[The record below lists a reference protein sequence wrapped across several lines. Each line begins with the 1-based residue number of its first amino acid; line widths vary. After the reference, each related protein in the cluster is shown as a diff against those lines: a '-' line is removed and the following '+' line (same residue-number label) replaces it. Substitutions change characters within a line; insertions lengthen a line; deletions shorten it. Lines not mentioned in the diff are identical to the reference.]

1 VICGRAQEKI
11 RLCHLRPGDSR
22 AQSTRVAPGCIRR
35 SQGPTLHCGLAV
47 SSSHALVRHL
57 NPRRYDSCDIFQ
69 WRAMVTRRWNFFG
82 QGVVMASPRGG
93 VSGVVDGEVGGR
105 HRIAINFL
113 FYGHD

>member
-1 VICGRAQEKI
+1 
-11 RLCHLRPGDSR
+11 
-22 AQSTRVAPGCIRR
+22 
-35 SQGPTLHCGLAV
+35 
-47 SSSHALVRHL
+47 
-57 NPRRYDSCDIFQ
+57 
-69 WRAMVTRRWNFFG
+69 VTRRWNFFG